1 MAQNKRRVVVLGA
14 LLAVVLGSATAAWAG
29 VHQHRRSG
37 EPDSEER
44 EAVSVAPNSSTGSCG
59 VERWSVKTGT
69 DADSGAITLASTT
82 STTIASLDAIAAPG
96 TLPANN
102 RVKPTETT
110 VYRVSAT
117 LTQYKLEAD
126 SDYHLVL
133 QDSGGRTMIA
143 EIPDPAC
150 VGANSV
156 LASRIQSARNQFDA
170 KYTAT
175 GSFKTANVAVTV
187 TGVGFFDFDHG
198 QTGVAPN
205 AIELHA
211 VTDFQLGAITAVSVA
226 NPGSQTGTVGTAK
239 SLQLSASGG
248 TAPYTWTAT
257 GLPAGLSINASTGLI
272 SGTPTTAASYST
284 TATAKDTKG
293 ATGSATFSWTISSSG
308 GGCASPGQ
316 KLGNP
321 GFETGTAAPW
331 TASAGVVTNST
342 SETAHGGSWYAWL
355 DGYGAATTDTVTQ
368 SVTIPAGC
376 SATLSFYL
384 HIDTAET
391 STTTA
396 YDKLTVKI
404 GTTTLATYSNLNKN
418 TGYAL
423 KSFNVSSF
431 AGQTVT
437 VSFSGV
443 EDSTL
448 QTSFVF
454 DDTSLTAS

>member
-1 MAQNKRRVVVLGA
+1 MAQNKRRLAVIGT

-29 VHQHRRSG
+29 AHQHRRSG
-37 EPDSEER
+37 EPDDEEV

-69 DADSGAITLASTT
+69 DADAGAITLGSTT
-82 STTIASLDAIAAPG
+82 STTIASLDAIAAPSS
-96 TLPANN
+96 LPASN

-117 LTQYKLEAD
+117 MTQYKLEAD

-133 QDSGGRTMIA
+133 KDSAGRTMIA

-150 VGANSV
+150 VGAGSV
-156 LASRIQSARNQFDA
+156 LASRIQNARNQFDA

-187 TGVGFFDFDHG
+187 TGVGFFDYAHG

-211 VTDFQLGAITAVSVA
+211 VTDFQLG
-226 NPGSQTGTVGTAK
+226 
-239 SLQLSASGG
+239 
-248 TAPYTWTAT
+248 
-257 GLPAGLSINASTGLI
+257 
-272 SGTPTTAASYST
+272 
-284 TATAKDTKG
+284 
-293 ATGSATFSWTISSSG
+293 TIS
-308 GGCASPGQ
+308 GGCAGSGQ

-331 TASAGVVTNST
+331 SASAGVIDSST
-342 SETAHGGSWYAWL
+342 GEPAHTGSWKAWMN
-355 DGYGAATTDTVTQ
+355 GYGATHTDTLTQ

-376 SATLSFYL
+376 ATYTLSFWL

-391 STTTA
+391 TTSTA
-396 YDKLTVKI
+396 YDKLTVKA
-404 GTTTLATYSNLNKN
+404 GATTLATYSNLNKN
-418 TGYAL
+418 TGYAQ
-423 KSFNVSSF
+423 KSFNVSAL

-437 VSFSGV
+437 ISFSGT
-443 EDSTL
+443 EDSSL
-448 QTSFVF
+448 QTSFVI
-454 DDTSLTAS
+454 DDTALNVS